1 MREWIASESLRGH
14 MEAVAAC
21 MAFHA
26 RMHAPH
32 EVERWTVAGLLH
44 DFDYERHPTLAE
56 HPFAGVA
63 HLRSR
68 GDVDAEIL
76 EAILGH
82 AEHTGTP
89 RTTAMAKH
97 LFACDELAGFIVAV
111 AKVRPNG
118 VADLEAKSVRK
129 KLKDKAFAAAV
140 SRADIALGIET
151 LGVDPVEHVGRCIEA
166 IREAWERIAGEQEPA
181 ATEGERG
188 GAPTTRSG
196 GGRITLR

>member
-1 MREWIASESLRGH
+1 MNIDQARSLMHEWVASESLRGH

-21 MAFHA
+21 MAHHA
-26 RMHAPH
+26 QDAAPE

-44 DFDYERHPTLAE
+44 DFDYERHPTPAE
-56 HPFAGVA
+56 HPFVGVE
-63 HLRSR
+63 HLRAA
-68 GDVDAEIL
+68 GVDAEIL

-82 AEHTGTP
+82 AEYSGVP

-118 VADLEAKSVRK
+118 IADLEAKSVRK

-140 SRADIALGIET
+140 SREDIARGVEELGA
-151 LGVDPVEHVGRCIEA
+151 DPSEHIARCIEA
-166 IREAWERIAGEQEPA
+166 IR
-181 ATEGERG
+181 
-188 GAPTTRSG
+188 GASG
-196 GGRITLR
+196 RVGV

>member
-1 MREWIASESLRGH
+1 MREWVASESLRGH

-21 MAFHA
+21 MAHHA
-26 RMHAPH
+26 RLVAPG

-44 DFDYERHPTLAE
+44 DFDYERHPTSAE
-56 HPFAGVA
+56 HPFVGVE

-68 GDVDAEIL
+68 GVDAEIL
-76 EAILGH
+76 DAILGH
-82 AEHTGTP
+82 AEHSGVP

-118 VADLEAKSVRK
+118 IADLEAKSVRK

-140 SRADIALGIET
+140 SREDITKGVEE
-151 LGVDPVEHVGRCIEA
+151 LGVDVSEHITRCIEA
-166 IREAWERIAGEQEPA
+166 IRGEASRIG
-181 ATEGERG
+181 
-188 GAPTTRSG
+188 
-196 GGRITLR
+196 L

>member
-1 MREWIASESLRGH
+1 MRIDEARSLMHEWVASESLRGH

-21 MAFHA
+21 MAHHA
-26 RMHAPH
+26 RLVAPG

-56 HPFAGVA
+56 HPFVGVA

-68 GDVDAEIL
+68 GVDAEIL
-76 EAILGH
+76 DAILGH
-82 AEHTGTP
+82 AEHTGVP

-118 VADLEAKSVRK
+118 IADLEAKSVRK

-140 SRADIALGIET
+140 SREDIAKGIEE
-151 LGVDPVEHVGRCIEA
+151 LGVEPAEHITRCIEA
-166 IREAWERIAGEQEPA
+166 IRGEASRIG
-181 ATEGERG
+181 
-188 GAPTTRSG
+188 
-196 GGRITLR
+196 L

>member
-1 MREWIASESLRGH
+1 MRIDEARSLMHEWVASESLRGH

-21 MAFHA
+21 MAHHA
-26 RMHAPH
+26 LLVAPG

-56 HPFAGVA
+56 HPFVGVA

-68 GDVDAEIL
+68 GVDAEIL
-76 EAILGH
+76 DAILGH
-82 AEHTGTP
+82 AEHSGVP

-118 VADLEAKSVRK
+118 IADLEAKSVRK

-140 SRADIALGIET
+140 SREDIAKGIEE
-151 LGVDPVEHVGRCIEA
+151 LGVEPAEHITRCIEA
-166 IREAWERIAGEQEPA
+166 IRGEASRIG
-181 ATEGERG
+181 
-188 GAPTTRSG
+188 
-196 GGRITLR
+196 L

>member
-1 MREWIASESLRGH
+1 MTIEEARSLMHEWVASESLRGH

-21 MAFHA
+21 MGHHA
-26 RMHAPH
+26 RRLAPD

-56 HPFAGVA
+56 HPFVGVG

-68 GDVDAEIL
+68 GVDGEIL

-82 AEHTGTP
+82 GEHTGTP

-97 LFACDELAGFIVAV
+97 LFASDEIAGLIVAA

-118 VADLEAKSVRK
+118 IADLEAKSVQK

-140 SRADIALGIET
+140 SREDIAKGIEE
-151 LGVDPVEHVGRCIEA
+151 LRVDPAAHIARCIEA
-166 IREAWERIAGEQEPA
+166 IREAWDRVAVGP
-181 ATEGERG
+181 RG
-188 GAPTTRSG
+188 
-196 GGRITLR
+196 